1 MDNHIIS
8 SGLSTEQPPF
18 VDDSPFFYASSTK
31 RRYFVDDQLF
41 FESLSTK
48 KGLFVDGKLLNDALS
63 TIRAYSRSTNMMC
76 LYVAENQGIINET
89 CSFT

>member
-1 MDNHIIS
+1 M
-8 SGLSTEQPPF
+8 
-18 VDDSPFFYASSTK
+18 DDSPFFYASSTK

-63 TIRAYSRSTNMMC
+63 TIRAYSRSTNMMR
-76 LYVAENQGIINET
+76 LYVVENKGVINGV
-89 CSFT
+89 CSYT

>member
-1 MDNHIIS
+1 M
-8 SGLSTEQPPF
+8 
-18 VDDSPFFYASSTK
+18 
-31 RRYFVDDQLF
+31 DDQLF